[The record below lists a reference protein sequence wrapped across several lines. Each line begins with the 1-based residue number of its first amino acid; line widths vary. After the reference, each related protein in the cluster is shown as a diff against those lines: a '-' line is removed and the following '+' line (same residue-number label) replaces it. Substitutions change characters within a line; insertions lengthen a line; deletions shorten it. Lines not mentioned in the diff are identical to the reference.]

1 MIQLDR
7 GEGAL
12 LVERSVGLAAHRAL
26 DAHLETVHRAFC
38 QEKDLP
44 LATLETYLR
53 AWTRSHLQDEH
64 CRRVIEL
71 ATQARRDF
79 DVLVTVGVGGS
90 DLSARLFHDVL
101 NHPYHNLLSAS
112 ERGGAPEVYFT
123 GDTFDPLRLRGLV
136 EMLRSR
142 NLLRRTLFNVISK
155 SGRTGETMA
164 TLFVLRDAL
173 VEEGLEAWRRQVVA
187 TTGWNEKSALYQ
199 LHVQSPFYGGE
210 LLPVPEG
217 VGGRF
222 SAFSPVGTFFL
233 AVTANREDTPE
244 ARVRRL
250 FEGVAEAASAV
261 LEPPHSEKNIA
272 FRLARWLH
280 LAEVHAG
287 KSSLVFY
294 NYADNRPLGDWF
306 VQLYSESLQER
317 GAGLDVL
324 SACGPT
330 VNHSML
336 NGILGGP
343 RNKVILFVTWEDLG
357 ADLTIPIG
365 MHLGGEMDAFEGLS
379 MTQVQIASYRGTA
392 EDFTANGVPHVTL
405 RVPRRDERNLGA
417 LLRVL
422 MDTVAVKGRL
432 QRLHLS
438 EEDLVDYAH
447 EKTYLQEGVEG
458 YKERTRRIALEM
470 KSSQD
475 RER

>member
-1 MIQLDR
+1 MIQLDM
-7 GEGAL
+7 GEGSL

-26 DAHLETVHRAFC
+26 DVHLETIHRAFR

-44 LATLETYLR
+44 LAALETSRR
-53 AWTRSHLQDEH
+53 AWTRSHLQDEP
-64 CRRVIEL
+64 CRRVVEL
-71 ATQARRDF
+71 ATQARHDF
-79 DVLVTVGVGGS
+79 DVLVTVGIGGS

-101 NHPYHNLLSAS
+101 NHPYHNLLSIP

-123 GDTFDPLRLRGLV
+123 GDTFDPLRLRGLL

-142 NLLRRTLFNVISK
+142 GLLRRTLFNVISK

-164 TLFVLRDAL
+164 ALMILRDAL
-173 VEEGLEAWRRQVVA
+173 GGGEGWRRQVVA
-187 TTGWNEKSALYQ
+187 TTGWNEESALYQ
-199 LHVQSPFYGGE
+199 LHAQSPFYGGG

-222 SAFSPVGTFFL
+222 SAFSPVGTFFI
-233 AVTANREDTPE
+233 AVTAGREDIPE

-250 FEGVAEAASAV
+250 FGGVAEAASAF
-261 LEPPHSEKNIA
+261 LESPHHETNVA

-280 LAEVHAG
+280 LAEAYAG
-287 KSSLVFY
+287 KTSLVFY
-294 NYADNRPLGDWF
+294 NYADNRPVGDWF

-330 VNHSML
+330 SNHSML

-343 RNKVILFVTWEDLG
+343 RNKVVLFVVWEDLG

-365 MHLGGEMDAFEGLS
+365 MRLGGEMDALEGLS
-379 MTQVQIASYRGTA
+379 LTQVQLASYRGTA
-392 EDFTANGVPHVTL
+392 EDLTANGIPNVTL
-405 RVPRRDERNLGA
+405 RVPRRDEQSLGA

-422 MDTVAVKGRL
+422 MDMVAVKGRL
-432 QRLHLS
+432 QRLHIS
-438 EEDLVDYAH
+438 EEDVVDYAR

-458 YKERTRRIALEM
+458 YKERTRRFALEM
-470 KSSQD
+470 KSSQS
-475 RER
+475 RMR